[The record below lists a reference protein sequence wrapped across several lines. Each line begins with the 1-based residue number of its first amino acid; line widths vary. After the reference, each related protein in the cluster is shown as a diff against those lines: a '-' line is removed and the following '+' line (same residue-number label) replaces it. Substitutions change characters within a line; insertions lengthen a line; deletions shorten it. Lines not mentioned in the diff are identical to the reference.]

1 MLRSVR
7 RPTLALALATAFV
20 ACTCEQEATTGTE
33 DPVESRKPFEDAPPV
48 EVSKELPDPLWAR
61 ELSRLP
67 HSAQAIVLVN
77 PEKLRKALA
86 GGVLRDR
93 VEQALSGFGGAIV
106 LTFVD
111 GLLEELDP
119 SRPIAVAAFAV
130 PDEDLYLHTRL
141 GVVTDPDLVP
151 PFIHNR
157 ALLPTRDPARL
168 IAAADPLWERL
179 GFRAVAEPVGLPAGA
194 LLFTRP
200 ESDEAAEL
208 SVVLIPEQLGVRVEL
223 LWGSFSH
230 PARHGAAMRRVAAA
244 PVERARAETPA
255 VRQLLVQKPLV
266 GALYEPEGVAS
277 FSLALALIEAN
288 QAVRAT
294 GSELRPSTWARGVA
308 IALVGHNI
316 LDPRDR
322 IHADSTFAVEL
333 ERDRGLELYTT
344 TSVTPLGAKIGSD
357 ALEASGHVFDPLG
370 EPPAL
375 LLQGGESMR
384 ASAANSE
391 ALRWGRQLELPRLR
405 ERWSWAGGPAVQGA
419 LTSSRWPTLVT
430 LQRVIAPEELD
441 IEGLLPD
448 AFTIVVPKV
457 TEDPSKFEVALAF
470 DYRAQVDTAP
480 AVAALEG
487 LAWPGGAKPEVERR
501 EVGDRQ
507 VVLVGVG
514 VEPASVLDLESP
526 RRRGPIERVDVK
538 LDSAGSSRL
547 LPLEWTGW
555 FETVG
560 PNWASW
566 VDVVGTARFVQSGH
580 GASLVGAAS
589 IAVADENPPPPTLR
603 AFTAKVPQPT
613 EVFADGRGWHCLRDI
628 PHVAVGALDQL
639 SNRYSTSPSRF
650 ASRLGLQ
657 SPDWNVVAQLAEG
670 EDESSEKLWQR
681 SIDSLDQVWA
691 TVEPLIV
698 CGESDPPSEPYA
710 RRVRASWLTSLA
722 DWADGLPEPERARK
736 WGEQAC
742 ELGSERAC
750 RRLAAIEQR
759 STVAVPVRDWL
770 SYPLFGKANAEIVVS
785 TRKVHFEGKPVVDL
799 PRALEEHLAVH
810 HLPGSDVAI
819 FADASATYEQLA
831 EVTSQ
836 VLATGLTPQLVLRDP
851 RGRLMALEVTDE
863 ETLARVQGDDATL
876 RDLDPTRPRLVRAGD
891 GLLYYRL
898 TRVSGE
904 TTWGQLSERL
914 LVFGELGAEASE
926 GERMRFRAVG
936 SSAAVPTVVFGS
948 PR

>member
-1 MLRSVR
+1 M
-7 RPTLALALATAFV
+7 
-20 ACTCEQEATTGTE
+20 ACTCEQKETPHTE
-33 DPVESRKPFEDAPPV
+33 DPTEARKPFEGAPEV
-48 EVSKELPDPLWAR
+48 EVSRELPDPLWAR

-67 HSAQAIVLVN
+67 HSAQAIVLIN
-77 PEKLRKALA
+77 PEKLRTALG

-93 VEQALSGFGGAIV
+93 VEKALEGYGGAIV
-106 LTFVD
+106 LSFAD

-130 PDEDLYLHTRL
+130 PDEDLYLHARL

-168 IAAADPLWERL
+168 ISAADPLWERL
-179 GFRAVAEPVGLPAGA
+179 GFRRVTDPVGLPPDA
-194 LLFTRP
+194 LLFSRP

-208 SVVLIPEQLGVRVEL
+208 SVVLVPEQLGVRVEV

-230 PARHGAAMRRVAAA
+230 PARHAAALRRVAAP
-244 PVERARAETPA
+244 PVERARVETPA
-255 VRQLLVQKPLV
+255 VRQLLVQKPLM
-266 GALYEPEGVAS
+266 GALHEPEGVAS

-288 QAVRAT
+288 QAVSAT

-308 IALVGHNI
+308 IGLVGQNI

-333 ERDRGLELYTT
+333 EPNRGLELHTT
-344 TSVTPLGAKIGSD
+344 ISVTPLGARVGND

-384 ASAANSE
+384 ASTASSE
-391 ALRWGRQLELPRLR
+391 ALRFGRQLELPKLR

-419 LTSSRWPTLVT
+419 LTSSRWPTLLT
-430 LQRVIAPEELD
+430 LQRVVAPEELD

-448 AFTIVVPKV
+448 AFTILVPKV
-457 TEDPSKFEVALAF
+457 TANSADFQVALAF

-487 LAWPGGAKPEVERR
+487 LTWPGGAKPSVERR
-501 EVGDRQ
+501 EIGDRQ

-514 VEPASVLDLESP
+514 VEPAAVLDLDSP

-538 LDSAGSSRL
+538 LDAAGASRL
-547 LPLEWTGW
+547 LPVEWTGW

-560 PNWASW
+560 PNWAAW
-566 VDVVGTARFVQSGH
+566 VDVVGTARFLQSSH

-589 IAVADENPPPPTLR
+589 IAVADENPPEPTLR
-603 AFTAKVPQPT
+603 AFTTEVPQPT

-628 PHVAVGALDQL
+628 PHVAVGALDQF
-639 SNRYSTSPSRF
+639 SNRYSTSPARF
-650 ASRLGLQ
+650 ATRLGLE
-657 SPDWNVVAQLAEG
+657 SPDWNVVAELAEG
-670 EDESSEKLWQR
+670 EDETSQKLWQR
-681 SIDSLDQVWA
+681 GVESLDQVWS

-710 RRVRASWLTSLA
+710 RRVRANWLTSLA

-799 PRALEEHLAVH
+799 PRALEEHLAAH
-810 HLPGSDVAI
+810 HLPGSDIAI
-819 FADASATYEQLA
+819 HADASATYEQLV

-836 VLATGLTPQLVLRDP
+836 VLAAGLTPHLLLRDP
-851 RGRLMALEVTDE
+851 RGRWMALQVTDE
-863 ETLARVQGDDATL
+863 DTLRRVQGDDA
-876 RDLDPTRPRLVRAGD
+876 RVHDLDLARPRLAAGETW
-891 GLLYYRL
+891 LLFHRL

-904 TTWGQLSERL
+904 MTWGQLSERL
-914 LVFGELGAEASE
+914 LLFGELRADASE
-926 GERMRFRAVG
+926 GETMRFRAVG
-936 SSAAVPTVVFGS
+936 SSTAVPTVVFGP